1 MVRVTRMSWSPSLL
15 RPPVL
20 QPGDKVAILSPS
32 WAGPGVFPHVQDLGL
47 RRLREHLELEPVE
60 YPTTRKI
67 GATPRER
74 AADVVA
80 AFADPQISAIM
91 ASIGGD
97 DQIKVLRY
105 LDPAVVQAK
114 PKAFFGYSDNTNLLV
129 YLWNLG
135 IIGFHG
141 GSTMVHLARPGHI
154 HPTTLES
161 MLSLIHISEPT
172 RLGMISYA

>member
-97 DQIKVLRY
+97 DQIQVLRY
-105 LDPAVVQAK
+105 PVSYTHLTLP
-114 PKAFFGYSDNTNLLV
+114 TN
-129 YLWNLG
+129 
-135 IIGFHG
+135 
-141 GSTMVHLARPGHI
+141 
-154 HPTTLES
+154 
-161 MLSLIHISEPT
+161 SEV
-172 RLGMISYA
+172 

>member
-67 GATPRER
+67 GATPPR
-74 AADVVA
+74 ARRRCRRC
-80 AFADPQISAIM
+80 FRGP
-91 ASIGGD
+91 
-97 DQIKVLRY
+97 
-105 LDPAVVQAK
+105 
-114 PKAFFGYSDNTNLLV
+114 SDLSD
-129 YLWNLG
+129 
-135 IIGFHG
+135 HG
-141 GSTMVHLARPGHI
+141 EYR
-154 HPTTLES
+154 
-161 MLSLIHISEPT
+161 
-172 RLGMISYA
+172 RR